1 MKRAIMILTLITLVT
16 GTLGCL
22 WSYDQ
27 SKADAA
33 DLLVIRAQI
42 ANIQQ
47 AFKDDQQRR
56 RAQDIEKRIWQLED
70 RFEGKAFTQSAKEEV
85 RRLKQELK
93 ELRGDK

>member
-22 WSYDQ
+22 WSYDK
-27 SKADAA
+27 SKANAS

-42 ANIQQ
+42 ANIQLSFE
-47 AFKDDQQRR
+47 AAEKRR
-56 RAQDIEKRIWQLED
+56 RANDIEQRIWTLSD
-70 RFEGKAFTQSAKEEV
+70 RFENKPIPQSVKEEL
-85 RRLKQELK
+85 RRLEKELK